1 MLAASS
7 LDRFKSIVDEEL
19 DFRFDCGYSKPST
32 QLQMSDREKLVTAIW
47 LHYVF
52 FVPHAEI
59 VQLRK
64 GLRETLQLDA
74 LISAYP
80 NEVYYLLVPSHDFD
94 VTPHFLIDEFQVFYS
109 EAGHNNRTK
118 EECIYLS
125 WCDYIM
131 ECNGK
136 ELKCMESML
145 MQYPFVSLN

>member
-1 MLAASS
+1 MLTASS
-7 LDRFKSIVDEEL
+7 LDRFKSTVDEEL

-80 NEVYYLLVPSHDFD
+80 NEVYHLLVLSHD
-94 VTPHFLIDEFQVFYS
+94 
-109 EAGHNNRTK
+109 
-118 EECIYLS
+118 
-125 WCDYIM
+125 
-131 ECNGK
+131 
-136 ELKCMESML
+136 
-145 MQYPFVSLN
+145 